1 MSDRLQLALLVHGI
15 SSPSESRSKIPPE
28 LSSRTIPRPAGLLVS
43 GHLGSI
49 PQRNPSWPTSPA
61 VVTELTGRAW
71 IRNSDGSLTELHQ
84 GSKVPAGSD
93 VVTASGAT
101 VALQVENGMPIVI
114 GEGRQVAMNGDVSG
128 ALPDPTEAAVTP
140 PKGTDSER
148 LLAALQSGQDPFEVL
163 DPTAAVV
170 SGGPGDDGGGS
181 FVRLAR
187 ILETTSPL
195 DLAYPNPNRGLTR

>member
-1 MSDRLQLALLVHGI
+1 MANS
-15 SSPSESRSKIPPE
+15 
-28 LSSRTIPRPAGLLVS
+28 
-43 GHLGSI
+43 
-49 PQRNPSWPTSPA
+49 SPA

-187 ILETTSPL
+187 ILKPRPRWIWPIRIRTV
-195 DLAYPNPNRGLTR
+195 A